1 MFYKIRWRSLSTAG
15 KVYGRSKTP
24 WAVDELYVVFD
35 ALSDDDLI
43 KIKLCYIVTE
53 KLLKS
58 FRESYLSGLGICRKI
73 EPRLSGGLEEFIEKD
88 KLPAYYLLKVVGVPG
103 EDDLGVNKAG
113 ELIISEKVYQ
123 LLKGMTLKHLAIDE
137 VKVIKLFKELRKD
150 I

>member
-58 FRESYLSGLGICRKI
+58 LRESYLSGLGICKKI
-73 EPRLSGGLEEFIEKD
+73 EPRLSGGLEEIIGQG

-113 ELIISEKVYQ
+113 ELIISEKVYH

-150 I
+150 V